1 MSCFNLILILN
12 LNLNLNLIYY
22 FMLKMQVMYFII
34 CLLVVV
40 IVSIYCSCTFSQVVV
55 RLSLLADCVGLVRI
69 VDGFVVI
76 GSITGGFGVLIVFV
90 TDAAFFIIICLLS
103 NLILQSYNILLQ

>member
-1 MSCFNLILILN
+1 
-12 LNLNLNLIYY
+12 
-22 FMLKMQVMYFII
+22 MYFII

-40 IVSIYCSCTFSQVVV
+40 IVSIYCSCTCSQVVV
-55 RLSLLADCVGLVRI
+55 RLNVLVDCVGLVKI

-76 GSITGGFGVLIVFV
+76 GSIAGGFGVLIVFV

-103 NLILQSYNILLQ
+103 NLILQSYNLLLQ